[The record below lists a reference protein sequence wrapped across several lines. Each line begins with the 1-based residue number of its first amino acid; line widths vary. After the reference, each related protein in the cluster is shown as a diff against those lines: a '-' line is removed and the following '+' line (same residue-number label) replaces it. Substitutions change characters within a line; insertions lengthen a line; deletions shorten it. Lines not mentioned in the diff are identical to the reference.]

1 MREKPSRPEN
11 KSDAEIVSLF
21 WQRSE
26 FALQAV
32 SAKYGRICTS
42 IAANILGSTQD
53 AEECVNDTWMK
64 AWETIPPNRPDNLCA
79 YLSKIAKNISL
90 SRLRYSHAKKRGGGQ
105 MTSIMSELDE
115 CVPGKVNVEKNA
127 EYKIMSSAVNEF
139 LGSLPQEKRDLFVLR
154 YWYCLSVKDISCK
167 TGFTRNYVSVTLLRI
182 RRSLQRFLTEKELL

>member
-11 KSDAEIVSLF
+11 KSDEEIVSLF
-21 WQRSE
+21 WERSE
-26 FALQAV
+26 NALKAV
-32 SAKYGRICTS
+32 SVKYSRICSS
-42 IAANILGSTQD
+42 IALSILGDAQD

-105 MTSIMSELDE
+105 MISIMSELDE
-115 CVPGKVNVEKNA
+115 CVPGKGNVEKNA
-127 EYKIMSSAVNEF
+127 EYKIISGAVNEF
-139 LGSLPQEKRDLFVLR
+139 LGDLPQEKRDLFVLR

-167 TGFTRNYVSVTLLRI
+167 TGLTRNYVSVSLLRT
-182 RRSLQRFLTEKELL
+182 RRSLQRFLAEKELL